1 MARLLS
7 DFVADFV
14 LPLLHGGSLGV
25 GAPIRTRDRDAM
37 FSEGAPLFEPR
48 LRYARLRR
56 AQLLTANPSLPD
68 PDLDELSLWVGLH
81 NALVFDHPDRRRVW
95 ARASTWRRVE
105 GVTRTFL
112 SLPSPRT
119 VPDALVRHLSVGAFL
134 ALRRVDTI
142 VASPTTGEVRF
153 AGQQPQGGRARFLS
167 TGGLPQREE
176 VVEWLGR
183 AHAPEADRLIED
195 AMRASPLTCLLAPRQ
210 APSGWSPLESEAF
223 LRDRAYA
230 RSICHHWAKASDWVQ
245 VGGAVTAAL
254 LRSLPRK
261 PEVDEATEAP
271 QDGER
276 LALPGVVLPTD
287 PAAVAAVVGALV
299 HLHFLK
305 VLELEARLGVAAG
318 SRDPGVQAF
327 LAMPLLLP
335 LLQSVLGS
343 PLGGSRDGGD
353 EQDARAASRLEGQ
366 IARRWGEY
374 LDHLD
379 ELVARSVLENLLAA
393 VVPRVVQPS

>member
-14 LPLLHGGSLGV
+14 LPLLHGGALGV
-25 GAPIRTRDRDAM
+25 GAPIRARDRDAM
-37 FSEGAPLFEPR
+37 FAEGAPLLEPR

-56 AQLLTANPSLPD
+56 AQLLTANPVLPD
-68 PDLDELSLWVGLH
+68 PDLEELSLWVGLH

-95 ARASTWRRVE
+95 ARGATWRRVE

-112 SLPSPRT
+112 ALPSPRT
-119 VPDALVRHLSVGAFL
+119 IPDSLVRHLSVGAFL
-134 ALRRVDTI
+134 SLRRVDTI
-142 VASPTTGEVRF
+142 VASPTAGEVRF
-153 AGQQPQGGRARFLS
+153 AGQSAQGSRRLFSA
-167 TGGLPQREE
+167 GGMPQREE

-195 AMRASPLTCLLAPRQ
+195 AMRASPLTCLLSPRLAP
-210 APSGWSPLESEAF
+210 PGWSPLESEAF

-230 RSICHHWAKASDWVQ
+230 RSICHHWAKASDWVEL
-245 VGGAVTAAL
+245 GGAVAGAF
-254 LRSLPRK
+254 LRSLPAK
-261 PEVDEATEAP
+261 PDGDEASQPQPGAP
-271 QDGER
+271 

-305 VLELEARLGVAAG
+305 VLELDARLGVAAG

-335 LLQSVLGS
+335 WLGSVIGS
-343 PLGGSRDGGD
+343 PLGGGLEG
-353 EQDARAASRLEGQ
+353 EEHDARPASRLHGQ

-379 ELVARSVLENLLAA
+379 ELVARNVLENLLAA
-393 VVPRVVQPS
+393 VGPRVVQPS